1 MDFMENRTVS
11 VQYTSVAAA
20 TVYVDDNVDKMHRT
34 LFLTNLITGCV
45 LIYGVIYLLRT
56 QIFPRKLT
64 FLTTGVRYVKFYG
77 KFCLHTIQIVSVL
90 VFTLNNKL
98 ISRNPKR

>member
-20 TVYVDDNVDKMHRT
+20 TVYADDKVDKMHRT
-34 LFLTNLITGCV
+34 LFLTNLSTGSV

-56 QIFPRKLT
+56 QFFPRKLT
-64 FLTTGVRYVKFYG
+64 FLTTGVRYVKFFG
-77 KFCLHTIQIVSVL
+77 KFCLHTIQ
-90 VFTLNNKL
+90 NNNL